1 MEKMPVVRKPRVPA
15 AAPKVRLSD
24 EVITLSQ
31 LRDIL
36 LDIRGREL
44 AKIKNILQQ
53 YSEETRTVPTKIT
66 RNSDGLITKIEKLID
81 GRTLELTYTRNDA
94 NVITRVDRRLL
105 DTKVNITE

>member
-1 MEKMPVVRKPRVPA
+1 VKKVPVVRKPRVPA
-15 AAPKVRLSD
+15 VAPKVLLSD

-36 LDIRGREL
+36 LDIRSKEL
-44 AKIKNILQQ
+44 SNTRNILKQF
-53 YSEETRTVPTKIT
+53 SEETRTVPTKVT

-94 NVITRVDRRLL
+94 NRITRVDRRVLE
-105 DTKVNITE
+105 TKVDITG